1 MAASAGSSRK
11 PRVLCIDDD
20 RDVAE
25 VVQAILVD
33 AGYSVSC
40 LYDVNEESIQRAVG
54 RLEPDVVL
62 LDGVPGVEYGSW
74 TSAAWIE
81 QRSRYL
87 PVVMFTAHHLDVVEA
102 TEGLS
107 QRARE
112 AGFFAIVEKPFHVD
126 ALLDTVERAVGQAES
141 FERSEAAETDRT
153 QALVADLK
161 ARGAQDIEP
170 SRRREWATF
179 RDPGRTLWQIYWWQE
194 RGLYQLGRFN
204 ADGNMQMV
212 GQFTDLAAALELAL
226 PT

>member
-1 MAASAGSSRK
+1 MATARK
-11 PRVLCIDDD
+11 PRILCIDDD

-40 LYDVNEESIQRAVG
+40 LYEVSNESIQRAVG

-62 LDGVPGVEYGSW
+62 LDGVPGKEYGSW
-74 TSAAWIE
+74 ESAAWIE

-87 PVVMFTAHHLDVVEA
+87 PVVMFSAHHLDVMEA

-126 ALLDTVERAVGQAES
+126 ELLEVVERAAGQAES
-141 FERSEAAETDRT
+141 FERSEAAENDRT
-153 QALVADLK
+153 KALVAALK
-161 ARGAQDIEP
+161 EHRAEDIEP
-170 SRRREWATF
+170 STRREWATF
-179 RDPGRTLWQIYWWQE
+179 RDARRVLWQIYWWQE
-194 RGLYQLGRFN
+194 RGVYQVGRFKP
-204 ADGNMQMV
+204 DGGMEMV

-226 PT
+226 PS